1 MLSKSEVLAR
11 LRDLTHWQEDTRR
24 EMSRKGE
31 SAEKLAQHAN
41 LCEQVRTRAMLLL
54 SGGDAEIVS
63 TRVETAKATDN
74 LARVVRFRGY
84 FKSYTGTKIRVR
96 DEHEGRDLLS
106 ILDVPVDSMDDPAE
120 AYESFGA
127 FVFGEADSERHTIE
141 TIPTSDPELLRRFQR
156 SESTVVYAVTGIP
169 LPSLLD
175 GEYRLFLLDLKR
187 IDTAL
192 DLVEPIPSELEAAR
206 QLIEAQHGNS
216 LLPTLVDLSSSAL
229 GIIDTGDPL
238 YREALEVAVLQ
249 GASHGRINDES
260 ARLHSFRIGTPGS
273 GKGLIA
279 RVFQACQP
287 IYKRVEAQCVTE
299 DGLYGN
305 SGYSGGKR
313 VVRAGLIPAANLG
326 GFYVEDVHQ
335 ANHVKN
341 NRLMITFGSVM
352 ETGRCDAANASRTS
366 YEALVAFN
374 VDANRRSDVEG
385 HKHRNG
391 KFRGLERITADTGV
405 PKNILTR
412 FDSIIEFQRDPKQQL
427 ELSFRLARRP
437 ETQADSKQGQEPG
450 RLVRVVL
457 AYLRSTIPSV
467 EIGPEAAQY
476 LEARY
481 RSIVNVRASVMKEHQ
496 DYADFLARGSKSYK
510 KFALAHARLC
520 NRAYVTPAD
529 IDAVFVHV
537 ARKFEVLLSWLVGD
551 LDDELDQNAR
561 KKARI
566 QLIRSSYSGERVTLN
581 DLRRLIPGTSD
592 KSLKRYMEEVCGG
605 ARNDDGS
612 WTVPEHEDLPHLPGE
627 RPDGEGNPQ

>member
-1 MLSKSEVLAR
+1 
-11 LRDLTHWQEDTRR
+11 
-24 EMSRKGE
+24 
-31 SAEKLAQHAN
+31 
-41 LCEQVRTRAMLLL
+41 MLLL
-54 SGGDAEIVS
+54 SGGEAEIVS
-63 TRVETAKATDN
+63 TRVETAKSTEN

-84 FKSYTGTKIRVR
+84 FKTYSGTKIRPR

-106 ILDVPVDSMDDPAE
+106 LLDVPIDSTDDPAE

-141 TIPTSDPELLRRFQR
+141 TIPTSDPDMLRRFQR
-156 SESTVVYAVTGIP
+156 SEATVVYAVTGIP

-175 GEYRLFLLDLKR
+175 NEYRLFLLDLKR

-192 DLVEPIPSELEAAR
+192 DLVEPIPGELEDAR
-206 QLIEAQHGNS
+206 QLIEVQREQS
-216 LLPTLVDLSSSAL
+216 VLPALVNMVCVAL
-229 GIIDTGDPL
+229 GIIDTGDPQ

-249 GASHGRINDES
+249 GASHGRINGES
-260 ARLHSFRIGTPGS
+260 GRIHTLRIGPPGC

-279 RVFQACQP
+279 RAFQLCQP
-287 IYKRVEAQCVTE
+287 IHKRVEAQCVTE

-341 NRLMITFGSVM
+341 NRLMITFGSTM
-352 ETGRCDAANASRTS
+352 ELGRCDAANASRTS

-385 HKHRNG
+385 HRHRNG
-391 KFRGLERITADTGV
+391 KLKGLERISADTGV

-412 FDSIIEFQRDPKQQL
+412 FDSIIEFHRDSKQQL
-427 ELSFRLARRP
+427 ELSLRLARRP

-457 AYLRSTIPSV
+457 AYLRSTVPNV
-467 EIGPEAAQY
+467 EIGPDAAQY

-481 RSIVNVRASVMKEHQ
+481 RSIVNARASVMQEHP

-510 KFALAHARLC
+510 KLAMAHARLC
-520 NRAYVTPAD
+520 NRDYVTPAD

-537 ARKFEVLLSWLVGD
+537 ARKFETLLTWLVGD

-561 KKARI
+561 KKARM
-566 QLIRSSYSGERVTLN
+566 QLIRSSFAGERVTLGE
-581 DLRRLIPGTSD
+581 LHRLIPGASD
-592 KSLKRYMEEVCGG
+592 KSIKRYMEEVCGG
-605 ARNDDGS
+605 ARNPDGS
-612 WTVPEHEDLPHLPGE
+612 WTVPEYENLPQLPGIC
-627 RPDGEGNPQ
+627 PDSDGNPQ

>member
-1 MLSKSEVLAR
+1 MLSKEEVLAR
-11 LRDLTHWQEDTRR
+11 LRDLAHWQEDTRR
-24 EMSRKGE
+24 EMSRKGA
-31 SAEKLAQHAN
+31 SADDLARHAD
-41 LCEQVRTRAMLLL
+41 LCEQVRARAMLLL
-54 SGGDAEIVS
+54 SGAEAEIVS
-63 TRVETAKATDN
+63 TRVETAKATEN

-84 FKSYTGTKIRVR
+84 FKSYTGTKIRSR

-106 ILDVPVDSMDDPAE
+106 ILDVPVDSTDDPAE

-175 GEYRLFLLDLKR
+175 GEYLLFLLDLKR

-192 DLVEPIPSELEAAR
+192 DLVEPIPSELEDAR
-206 QLIEAQHGNS
+206 QLIEAQRGHS
-216 LLPTLVDLSSSAL
+216 LLPAMVNMVSGAL
-229 GIIDTGDPL
+229 GIIDIGDPL

-249 GASHGRINDES
+249 GASHGRINGES
-260 ARLHSFRIGTPGS
+260 GRIHSFFVGTPGS
-273 GKGLIA
+273 GKGMIA
-279 RVFQACQP
+279 RAFQLCQP
-287 IYKRVEAQCVTE
+287 IHKRVEAQCVTE

-326 GFYVEDVHQ
+326 GFYVEDIHQ
-335 ANHVKN
+335 ANSVKN

-385 HKHRNG
+385 HRHRNG

-437 ETQADSKQGQEPG
+437 ETQADSKQNQEPG
-450 RLVRVVL
+450 RLVRVAL
-457 AYLRSTIPSV
+457 AYLRSTIPNV
-467 EIGPEAAQY
+467 EIGPDAAQY

-481 RSIVNVRASVMKEHQ
+481 RNIVNVRASVMQEHP
-496 DYADFLARGSKSYK
+496 DYADFLARGSKSFK
-510 KFALAHARLC
+510 KFSMAHARLC
-520 NRAYVTPAD
+520 SRAYVTPAD

-537 ARKFEVLLSWLVGD
+537 ARKFETLLSWLVGD

-566 QLIRSSYSGERVTLN
+566 QLIRSSFAGERVTLSE
-581 DLRRLIPGTSD
+581 LRRLIPGSSD

-605 ARNDDGS
+605 ARNPDGS
-612 WTVPEHEDLPHLPGE
+612 WTVPEHQDLPGLPCEDPRGQ
-627 RPDGEGNPQ
+627 GNP

>member
-1 MLSKSEVLAR
+1 
-11 LRDLTHWQEDTRR
+11 
-24 EMSRKGE
+24 
-31 SAEKLAQHAN
+31 
-41 LCEQVRTRAMLLL
+41 MLLL
-54 SGGDAEIVS
+54 SGGEAEVVS
-63 TRVETAKATDN
+63 TRVETAKSTAN
-74 LARVVRFRGY
+74 LARVVRFRG
-84 FKSYTGTKIRVR
+84 FLKSYTGTKIRTR

-106 ILDVPVDSMDDPAE
+106 LLDTPIDSTDDPAA
-120 AYESFGA
+120 AYESVGA

-141 TIPTSDPELLRRFQR
+141 TLPVSDPELLRRFQR

-175 GEYRLFLLDLKR
+175 GEYRLLLLDLKK

-192 DLVEPIPSELEAAR
+192 DLVEPNPSEFEDAR
-206 QLIEAQHGNS
+206 DFIEAQRGHS
-216 LLPTLVDLSSSAL
+216 VLPAMVNMVCIAL

-249 GASHGRINDES
+249 GASHGRIQRES
-260 ARLHSFRIGTPGS
+260 ARIHAFRIGPPGC

-279 RVFQACQP
+279 WAFQLCQP
-287 IYKRVEAQCVTE
+287 IHKRVEAQCVTE

-313 VVRAGLIPAANLG
+313 VVRAGLVPAANLG
-326 GFYVEDVHQ
+326 GFYVEDIHQ
-335 ANHVKN
+335 ANSVKN

-385 HKHRNG
+385 HRNRNG
-391 KFRGLERITADTGV
+391 KLKGLERLTADTGV

-437 ETQADSKQGQEPG
+437 ETQADSQQNQDPG

-457 AYLRSTIPSV
+457 AYLRSTVPNV
-467 EIGPEAAQY
+467 EIGTEAAQY
-476 LEARY
+476 LETRY
-481 RSIVNVRASVMKEHQ
+481 RSIVNVRASVMQDHP

-510 KFALAHARLC
+510 KLAMAHARLC
-520 NRAYVTPAD
+520 NRAYVTTDD

-537 ARKFEVLLSWLVGD
+537 ARKFETLLSWLVGD

-566 QLIRSSYSGERVTLN
+566 QLIRSSYAGERVTLGE
-581 DLRRLIPGTSD
+581 LRRLIPGASD
-592 KSLKRYMEEVCGG
+592 KSIKRYMEEVCMGV
-605 ARNDDGS
+605 RNDDGS
-612 WTVPEHEDLPHLPGE
+612 WTVPEHEYLPQLPSEHPYGGG
-627 RPDGEGNPQ
+627 DS